1 MYISTGS
8 EEFQQVFLFLF
19 LHNVFLS
26 EIIIFFYD
34 HLLTNVNYS
43 SISQIIKESV
53 ISREINCFV

>member
-1 MYISTGS
+1 MYISTSS

-19 LHNVFLS
+19 LHNVFLP
-26 EIIIFFYD
+26 EIIIFSYD

-53 ISREINCFV
+53 ISRQINCLV

>member
-1 MYISTGS
+1 MYISTSS

-19 LHNVFLS
+19 PHNVFLS

-53 ISREINCFV
+53 IGRQINCFV